1 MTDNKLEFV
10 QKHEL
15 KDSSQSIASSN
26 RPSKRAPD
34 IVSISNLVADA
45 EDIAGE
51 DQIRTT
57 IKVGSTAIEDPVPG
71 EPRSDLN
78 KTENRTQD
86 KSELEMHDVD
96 KEESSDIGL
105 DAGSLH
111 SRESGVE
118 R

>member
-26 RPSKRAPD
+26 RQSKRAPD

-45 EDIAGE
+45 EDIAGKIQG
-51 DQIRTT
+51 DQIQPT

-71 EPRSDLN
+71 QPRSDLN
-78 KTENRTQD
+78 KTENKTQD
-86 KSELEMHDVD
+86 KSELEMHDVN
-96 KEESSDIGL
+96 
-105 DAGSLH
+105 
-111 SRESGVE
+111 
-118 R
+118 